1 MVLPSRHL
9 EADSEDSRTFLRE
22 YIRSSKRYIDDR
34 NDGEEHE
41 WIGLGYYLR
50 TYGETSNYGSTTA
63 LGMTKLSWL

>member
-1 MVLPSRHL
+1 M
-9 EADSEDSRTFLRE
+9 FLRE
-22 YIRSSKRYIDDR
+22 YGRSSKRYIDDR